1 MTGCTLCPRRCKVN
15 RDLGEV
21 GYCGMDSG
29 ITVARAALHF
39 WEEPCISGRRGSGAV
54 FFSGCNLKCVYCQN
68 HPIAIGQSGIRI
80 TAERLEEIFFE
91 LREKGAHNINLVTPT
106 HFVPQIR
113 EAIVSAKEKGFSLPF
128 VYNCGGY
135 ESPETIESL
144 GSLIDIYIPDFKYWS
159 SETATAFSSAPD
171 YPEAAK
177 AAIAQMHR
185 RCPVVRFDSDGILQ
199 KGVIVRHMLLPE
211 HVYEAKQIM
220 KYLYTTYGDSII
232 YSIMSQYTPM
242 QNFDKYPAL
251 SRRVKKKEY
260 EKLVDYCIELGI
272 ENAYIQDGKSA
283 EKSFI
288 PPFDN
293 EGVQQTE
300 RKDTNERISRRR
312 I

>member
-1 MTGCTLCPRRCKVN
+1 MTGCTLCPRRCMVN

-21 GYCGMDSG
+21 GYCGVDSG
-29 ITVARAALHF
+29 IIVARAALHF
-39 WEEPCISGRRGSGAV
+39 WEEPCISGSRGSGTV
-54 FFSGCNLKCVYCQN
+54 FFSGCNLKCIYCQN
-68 HPIAIGQSGIRI
+68 RPIAIGQSGKRI

-91 LREKGAHNINLVTPT
+91 LREKGALNINLVTPT

-113 EAIVSAKEKGFSLPF
+113 EAIISAKEKGFSLPF

-135 ESPETIESL
+135 ESPETIDSLESL
-144 GSLIDIYIPDFKYWS
+144 INIYIPDFKYWS
-159 SETATAFSSAPD
+159 SEAATAFSSAPD

-185 RCPVVRFDSDGILQ
+185 QCPLPRFDSDGILQ
-199 KGVIVRHMLLPE
+199 SGVIVRHMLLPE

-220 KYLYTTYGDSII
+220 KYLYNTYGDSII

-251 SRRVKKKEY
+251 SRKVKKKEY
-260 EKLVDYCIELGI
+260 EKLVNYCIELGI

-300 RKDTNERISRRR
+300 RKDTNE
-312 I
+312 